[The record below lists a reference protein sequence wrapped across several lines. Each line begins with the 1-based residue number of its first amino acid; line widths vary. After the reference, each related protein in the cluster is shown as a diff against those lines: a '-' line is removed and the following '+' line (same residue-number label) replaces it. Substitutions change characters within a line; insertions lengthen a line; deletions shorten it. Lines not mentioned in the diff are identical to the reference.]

1 MNWKDRLLRRK
12 QVPLTGWKNPL
23 KQLISKTAQ
32 RDVIGS
38 DLFADHHHAIAEY
51 ADKAEE
57 ANQASK
63 SISRHVKLIYEIQDA
78 NHPYLTQAEGEIQF
92 NDELLDESVLDAMK
106 KFFAL
111 VATNYSITTSEIAKT
126 MRQDN

>member
-12 QVPLTGWKNPL
+12 QVRQPK
-23 KQLISKTAQ
+23 SKTAQ

-38 DLFADHHHAIAEY
+38 DLFAEHHHVIAEY

-63 SISRHVKLIYEIQDA
+63 SISRHVKFIYEIQDA
-78 NHPYLTQAEGEIQF
+78 NHPYLTLAGEK
-92 NDELLDESVLDAMK
+92 SSS
-106 KFFAL
+106 
-111 VATNYSITTSEIAKT
+111 ATNY
-126 MRQDN
+126 

>member
-23 KQLISKTAQ
+23 KQLIPKTAQ

-38 DLFADHHHAIAEY
+38 DPFSDHHHAIAEY

-63 SISRHVKLIYEIQDA
+63 SISRHVKFIYEIQDA
-78 NHPYLTQAEGEIQF
+78 NHPYLTLAGGEIQF
-92 NDELLDESVLDAMK
+92 SDELLDESVLDAMK

-111 VATNYSITTSEIAKT
+111 LATNYSVTTSEIAKT

>member
-23 KQLISKTAQ
+23 KQLIPKTAQ

-38 DLFADHHHAIAEY
+38 DPFSDHHHAIAEY

-63 SISRHVKLIYEIQDA
+63 SISRHVKFIYEIQDA
-78 NHPYLTQAEGEIQF
+78 NHPYLTLAGGEIEF
-92 NDELLDESVLDAMK
+92 SDELLDESVLDAMK

-111 VATNYSITTSEIAKT
+111 LATNYSITTSEIAKT

>member
-1 MNWKDRLLRRK
+1 VGTGPESLLTPGP
-12 QVPLTGWKNPL
+12 PLAEPAK
-23 KQLISKTAQ
+23 A
-32 RDVIGS
+32 
-38 DLFADHHHAIAEY
+38 ADAA
-51 ADKAEE
+51 APP
-57 ANQASK
+57 S
-63 SISRHVKLIYEIQDA
+63 SPPYEIQEA

-111 VATNYSITTSEIAKT
+111 LATNYSITTSEIAKT